1 MVARSD
7 HFVFPAFFIGE
18 GLQEGLRPLVL
29 RIGEELLRIRIF
41 NDLSVKES
49 V

>member
-1 MVARSD
+1 MCMCIG
-7 HFVFPAFFIGE
+7 PAFFMGE